1 MNFKAIKI
9 SVCAA
14 LASVAPSFAIA
25 QSGLA
30 DAFCQAY
37 MPVVE
42 QSLYMR
48 DQGIPIGVSKDMADS
63 AFDTNRELWLWLN
76 QAIELAYQ
84 DPGLVRAAISDGR
97 MTQSCVAS
105 VRGY

>member
-37 MPVVE
+37 MSVVE
-42 QSLYMR
+42 QSL
-48 DQGIPIGVSKDMADS
+48 
-63 AFDTNRELWLWLN
+63 
-76 QAIELAYQ
+76 
-84 DPGLVRAAISDGR
+84 
-97 MTQSCVAS
+97 
-105 VRGY
+105 